1 MGAFLWLALVPSLV
15 LVGCSQE
22 AKSPPNL
29 VLITLDT
36 LRADRLGAY
45 GYGGDTSPVLDSL
58 AREGVRFEDAIAQAT
73 TTPASHASILTGLNP
88 PRHGLRKLYGQQ
100 LAETNETLAEIL
112 RARGYATAAF
122 VSALPLRHSV
132 GLDQGFDVYEDGSSE
147 GDETPKTSRAG
158 VTNTRVGEWLS
169 SAPTAPVFLWV
180 HYFDPHHPYFPPA
193 AYRARFGLENLKPGA
208 LPVPRNTNRKR
219 RNGVPI
225 PPPNERAVRRASDLY
240 DAEIAYM
247 DEAIGELLDS
257 LREAGLLENTVIA
270 YVADHGEH
278 MGENGYW
285 FGHWDV
291 LDETARVPMVLVHP
305 EGRYAGRVV
314 EESVGTIDLVPTL
327 LAWLGIDAGLDFDG
341 IDLTQA
347 LDGKRSTPRPF
358 YTEQFEYFPVRAVR
372 EGDWLLHHKLGSK
385 QSSLYRRA
393 PSGLE
398 PTRVDDQPAVQ
409 ARLEAALEVFLS
421 PAARHTTERL
431 TLPDEVREQL
441 RALGYTDEARDP
453 ER

>member
-1 MGAFLWLALVPSLV
+1 MRALLPFALAAAIAPLA
-15 LVGCSQE
+15 CSE
-22 AKSPPNL
+22 EVRPPPNL

-45 GYGGDTSPVLDSL
+45 GYERDTSPVLDSL
-58 AREGVRFEDAIAQAT
+58 ARAGVRFEDAIAQAT

-100 LAETNETLAEIL
+100 LAEANETLAEIL
-112 RARGYATAAF
+112 QARSYGTAAF

-132 GLDQGFDVYEDGSSE
+132 GLDQGFDVYIDGSTE
-147 GDETPKTSRAG
+147 EDDTPKAVRAG
-158 VTNTRVGEWLS
+158 VTNTRVRNWLE
-169 SAPTAPVFLWV
+169 SAPAAPLFLWV

-193 AYRARFGLENLKPGA
+193 AYRKRFGSENLNPGA

-219 RNGVPI
+219 RNGGAI
-225 PPPNERAVRRASDLY
+225 PPPNERAARRASDLY

-247 DEAIGELLDS
+247 DEALGDLLES
-257 LREAGLLENTVIA
+257 LREAGLLENAVLA
-270 YVADHGEH
+270 YVGDHGEH
-278 MGENGYW
+278 MGESGYW

-291 LDETARVPMVLVHP
+291 LDETARVPMVIVHP

-327 LAWLGIDAGLDFDG
+327 LSWLGIDSGLDFDG

-347 LDGKRSTPRPF
+347 LDGGETTPRPF

-372 EGDWLLHHKLGSK
+372 DGDWLLHHKLGSK
-385 QSSLYRRA
+385 QPTLYRRA
-393 PSGLE
+393 PSGQD
-398 PTRVDDQPAVQ
+398 PARVDDQPAIQ
-409 ARLEAALEVFLS
+409 ARLEGALEVFLS
-421 PAARHTTERL
+421 PAARHSSQKL
-431 TLPDEVREQL
+431 TLPDEVRDQL